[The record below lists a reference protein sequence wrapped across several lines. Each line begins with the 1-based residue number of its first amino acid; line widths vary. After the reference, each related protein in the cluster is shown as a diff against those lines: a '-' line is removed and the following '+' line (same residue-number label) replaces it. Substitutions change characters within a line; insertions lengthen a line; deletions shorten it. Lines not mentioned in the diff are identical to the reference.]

1 MFVGPSNLRFKR
13 YHKKKVNFHSAE
25 GSFFCN
31 KFGVLGLQSRE
42 GGYLNAKQIEAVRR
56 ALRRGLKD
64 KYVRIKINV
73 YPQFSRTK
81 KPVSSRMGKG
91 KGKHAY

>member
-1 MFVGPSNLRFKR
+1 MCLSIIKFIYVCCPSNLRFKR

-56 ALRRGLKD
+56 ALRR
-64 KYVRIKINV
+64 V
-73 YPQFSRTK
+73 
-81 KPVSSRMGKG
+81 
-91 KGKHAY
+91 